1 MSDGSWV
8 RSVNNKG
15 IYTGGQVKGGTVRA
29 DGRLYTGEY
38 LQLERTAVAGASC
51 SPNGLVGRDNTG
63 QYFRANPVRG
73 RLLVRSMVLT
83 QT

>member
-1 MSDGSWV
+1 
-8 RSVNNKG
+8 
-15 IYTGGQVKGGTVRA
+15 

-63 QYFRANPVRG
+63 AILSCQSGVWRNIGSSGGTYSYLGYHRG
-73 RLLVRSMVLT
+73 TYNGRNTGGGTLFVYASG
-83 QT
+83 